1 VGGAGRAVKDAT
13 PDPLGATRG
22 EPRADKVRTM
32 AENRVAEWLR
42 DPTFETPST
51 DYFEV
56 RMPWVSFA
64 VTREAAERI
73 LEAIVGLDRQEWV
86 RAETVAGSVVH
97 IRTEHVVFVREWTA
111 AQRAAEERYW
121 QEMEKERQELQES
134 GESGESEEP
143 EEGEDLTPAEIARR
157 AEEAAVAGG
166 WTQPGASADG
176 EESMG
181 FAIRWIVTV
190 LVWIVLMSLL

>member
-1 VGGAGRAVKDAT
+1 MARRWVVRCGAVMDAT
-13 PDPLGATRG
+13 PDPFRATRG
-22 EPRADKVRTM
+22 EPRADQVRTM

-42 DPTFETPST
+42 DPTFETPSM

-86 RAETVAGSVVH
+86 RAETVAGSMVH
-97 IRTEHVVFVREWTA
+97 IRTEAVVFVREWTA

-121 QEMEKERQELQES
+121 HEMEKERQEEQQQD
-134 GESGESEEP
+134 
-143 EEGEDLTPAEIARR
+143 EGEELTLPGVAGQ
-157 AEEAAVAGG
+157 AEEAVAPGVGAPTGTGAEGGESNGAAV
-166 WTQPGASADG
+166 
-176 EESMG
+176 
-181 FAIRWIVTV
+181 RWLVVV
-190 LVWIVLMSLL
+190 LVWMILSLL